1 MSYGMNFG
9 MPFMNFNMMTPMN
22 FLGNGNHMD
31 NWQYSFFAGPGKS
44 SLSYPVD
51 TLSFQNDMAL
61 RSFVD
66 STYNMVPQIQTFYTN
81 AMKKLQDIYQQFYTE
96 MQSKIRQEQPAKE
109 TQETPET
116 EDDTNID
123 PTHDDEKAEVVE
135 ETVVPVETEEPEKTA
150 EEEPAK
156 TETVEEP
163 EKTEEPDKPEET
175 DKNTGGDKSY
185 RGSLEDKSTFD
196 EQNEKHAKALYRA
209 MHGPG
214 TKDKLFNDTLQDI
227 DEKNVI
233 EVMEAYKENYAPKM
247 QAFGFFGDSDYN
259 LIDSIVDD
267 FSGKERDKHIKYIGN
282 LLINRAKALTDK
294 KDEKGNVIEDPKVEE
309 FRKLLESYV
318 LGLDDDSKEDI
329 DYKFENFKD
338 WIRELEGTQNKRIIM
353 DTNAHTTV

>member
-1 MSYGMNFG
+1 
-9 MPFMNFNMMTPMN
+9 
-22 FLGNGNHMD
+22 
-31 NWQYSFFAGPGKS
+31 
-44 SLSYPVD
+44 
-51 TLSFQNDMAL
+51 
-61 RSFVD
+61 
-66 STYNMVPQIQTFYTN
+66 
-81 AMKKLQDIYQQFYTE
+81 
-96 MQSKIRQEQPAKE
+96 
-109 TQETPET
+109 
-116 EDDTNID
+116 
-123 PTHDDEKAEVVE
+123 
-135 ETVVPVETEEPEKTA
+135 
-150 EEEPAK
+150 
-156 TETVEEP
+156 
-163 EKTEEPDKPEET
+163 
-175 DKNTGGDKSY
+175 
-185 RGSLEDKSTFD
+185 
-196 EQNEKHAKALYRA
+196 

>member
-9 MPFMNFNMMTPMN
+9 MPFMNFNMMPMN

-44 SLSYPVD
+44 SVSYPVD

-135 ETVVPVETEEPEKTA
+135 ETVVPVETEETEAP
-150 EEEPAK
+150 EEPAE
-156 TETVEEP
+156 TEPDETEIVEEP
-163 EKTEEPDKPEET
+163 EKPAKPEET
-175 DKNTGGDKSY
+175 DPNTGNDKSY
-185 RGSLEDKSTFD
+185 RGTLEDKSTFD
-196 EQNEKHAKALYRA
+196 EQNEKLAQSLYEA

-214 TKDKLFNDTLQDI
+214 TKDKRFNDTLQDI
-227 DEKNVI
+227 DEKNVV

-267 FSGKERDKHIKYIGN
+267 FSGKELDKNIKYIGE

-294 KDEKGNVIEDPKVEE
+294 KDENGNVIEDPKVQE
-309 FRKLLESYV
+309 FRKLIESYV

-329 DYKFENFKD
+329 DYKFEDFKD

-353 DTNAHTTV
+353 DTNAHTTA